1 MIVTIPPHR
10 HPGTRVRRALSVTK
24 QTTAALLPSGDSDIT
39 ALVATEALCVEALEK
54 FFPPAASGWRA
65 FLHPLAKATSPA
77 LRGVSFSVQA
87 GEVMALVGANGAG
100 KSTLLRILT
109 TLLLPTRGRAWVGGA
124 DVEREPA
131 RVLRQLGFH
140 SGSDASFYARLT
152 GQENLRLFA
161 ALNNLSSAE
170 AVGRIAHLAELL
182 HLGPVLDR
190 QVRTLSTGTVHRLGL
205 ARALL
210 HRPSIVLLDEPT
222 RSLDPLAAAEFRRF
236 LRDEVVRGQGA
247 TVLFASHTPAE
258 VEQLAARVVL
268 LHSGRL
274 LACET
279 PDRLRARAGAATLEQ
294 AIESLLQRA
303 AAEEAC

>member
-1 MIVTIPPHR
+1 M
-10 HPGTRVRRALSVTK
+10 
-24 QTTAALLPSGDSDIT
+24 
-39 ALVATEALCVEALEK
+39 VATEALRVEELEK
-54 FFPPAASGWRA
+54 FFPPAASGWRG

-77 LRGVSFSVQA
+77 LRGVSFSMQS

-109 TLLLPTRGRAWVGGA
+109 TLLLPTKGRAWVGGA
-124 DVEREPA
+124 DVEREPR
-131 RVLRQLGFH
+131 RVLQQLGFH

-152 GQENLRLFA
+152 AHENLRLFA
-161 ALNNLSSAE
+161 TLNNISSAD
-170 AVGRIAHLAELL
+170 AAGRIDHLAELL
-182 HLGPVLDR
+182 HLGSVMDR

-210 HRPSIVLLDEPT
+210 HRPSVVLLDEPT

-247 TVLFASHTPAE
+247 TVLFASHTLTE
-258 VEQLAARVVL
+258 VEQLAARAAL

-274 LACET
+274 LACE
-279 PDRLRARAGAATLEQ
+279 PPGRLVARAGTATLEQ
-294 AIESLLQRA
+294 AIEVLLQRA
-303 AAEEAC
+303 GVEA

>member
-1 MIVTIPPHR
+1 
-10 HPGTRVRRALSVTK
+10 
-24 QTTAALLPSGDSDIT
+24 LLRLGDFDIT
-39 ALVATEALCVEALEK
+39 ALVATEALRVEELQK
-54 FFPPAASGWRA
+54 FFPPAASGWRG

-77 LRGVSFSVQA
+77 LRGVSFSVQT
-87 GEVMALVGANGAG
+87 GEVVALVGANGAG

-109 TLLLPTRGRAWVGGA
+109 TLILPTKGRAFVGGA
-124 DVEREPA
+124 DVEREPR
-131 RVLRQLGFH
+131 RVLQQLGFH

-152 GQENLRLFA
+152 ARENLRLFA
-161 ALNNLSSAE
+161 ALNNLS
-170 AVGRIAHLAELL
+170 AVDAAGRIAHLSELL
-182 HLGPVLDR
+182 HLEPVLDR

-210 HRPSIVLLDEPT
+210 HRPTVVLLDEPT

-258 VEQLAARVVL
+258 VEQLAARAIL

-279 PDRLRARAGAATLEQ
+279 PDGLRAQAGAATLEQ
-294 AIESLLQRA
+294 AIECLLQRA
-303 AAEEAC
+303 EAS